1 MARRA
6 KRMVCPDC
14 GRHYT
19 DLATVR
25 AGQCPRC
32 QGALIPF
39 QNSRFRSGLPPLSRE
54 EGGVRENANH

>member
-1 MARRA
+1 
-6 KRMVCPDC
+6 MVCPDC

-32 QGALIPF
+32 QGALVPF
-39 QNSRFRSGLPPLSRE
+39 RDSRYRLGLPPLSGEESRE
-54 EGGVRENANH
+54 RETDTR